1 MCSSFRLFVNRLFC
15 CFISFLDKDT
25 ARFWQPGECGG
36 TQTGT
41 LCSSVYVCAC
51 MLGVCPSMVVLVL
64 SVQCL
69 PPPSSLWCS
78 LSCDAVCIKVQD
90 DCVFWSWQLPRLFHP
105 HPFHQCV
112 SPPHVHSCCFFPT
125 ARFSR
130 PPSIDFHSRCSI
142 VHLLSH
148 SAGNVHT
155 TGV

>member
-1 MCSSFRLFVNRLFC
+1 MCVLLSVRLFVNRLFC

-90 DCVFWSWQLPRLFHP
+90 DCVFWSWQLPRLFPPPP
-105 HPFHQCV
+105 HPPPPPMCV
-112 SPPHVHSCCFFPT
+112 SSSCPLLLFFFYR
-125 ARFSR
+125 ASFQSSAKYRFPFSLLN
-130 PPSIDFHSRCSI
+130 CSFA
-142 VHLLSH
+142 LPFSW
-148 SAGNVHT
+148 
-155 TGV
+155 